1 MFNDCF
7 VKLTTLFLVFSPLD
21 VPQCCDKLLRF
32 IGVFSEHLLANISA
46 GGNAQC
52 LSVLGQAIQSY
63 ILIVADA
70 EDIGKN
76 LDFKFIVSLLR

>member
-21 VPQCCDKLLRF
+21 VPRCCDKLLRF
-32 IGVFSEHLLANISA
+32 IDVFSEHLLANTSA